1 MKYEEI
7 KKWNEKGSEMN
18 EENQKRTY
26 EKFQG
31 DEMKHIGRMFLEIYE
46 EMEEI
51 YQKGHKRR
59 NGDKMKYL
67 RSHLR
72 LHETRSDSVIKSD
85 LSPTKSRKKSQTIAK
100 VADDRR

>member
-31 DEMKHIGRMFLEIYE
+31 DKMKHIGRMFLEIYG
-46 EMEEI
+46 EMKEI
-51 YQKGHKRR
+51 SKG
-59 NGDKMKYL
+59 GM
-67 RSHLR
+67 
-72 LHETRSDSVIKSD
+72 ETK
-85 LSPTKSRKKSQTIAK
+85 
-100 VADDRR
+100 